1 MKNKG
6 RRRKGSS
13 YWAKILAVVFLLST
27 IAGAGFAAG
36 CFGSNDVSPTTA
48 QEVSKNN
55 ELTLEEKTE
64 KILSGMSQAEKV
76 GQLIMIGVHGTNM
89 NDDIAYMLQEFHI
102 GGVILFDRNMESQ
115 EQVKELNRQLQEQV
129 ASGLPLFIAV
139 DEEGGLVA
147 RMKDKLPPPPAQRD
161 VAMSGN
167 LEEAKI
173 LAARTASS
181 LKNIG
186 FNVNFAPV
194 ADVGMD
200 SAHRMYSDD
209 ADVVTKF
216 VESAVQGYQSENM
229 LCSLKHFPGIG
240 KGDADSHHGF
250 VNVSAAKDTL
260 EAEDIKPFKYM
271 IDNVDNDSYMVMV
284 THVTYSALDGNQ
296 PASMSPVIMKELLRN
311 QLGYKGLIIT
321 DDMDMGA
328 IANYY
333 DYAQVGVDAIK
344 AGADIVM
351 VCHEYDHE
359 IAVYNGILQAVQNGN
374 ISQEQLDD
382 SVRKVIRAKLLH
394 LV

>member
-1 MKNKG
+1 M
-6 RRRKGSS
+6 
-13 YWAKILAVVFLLST
+13 
-27 IAGAGFAAG
+27 
-36 CFGSNDVSPTTA
+36 
-48 QEVSKNN
+48 
-55 ELTLEEKTE
+55 
-64 KILSGMSQAEKV
+64 
-76 GQLIMIGVHGTNM
+76 
-89 NDDIAYMLQEFHI
+89 
-102 GGVILFDRNMESQ
+102 
-115 EQVKELNRQLQEQV
+115 
-129 ASGLPLFIAV
+129 
-139 DEEGGLVA
+139 
-147 RMKDKLPPPPAQRD
+147 
-161 VAMSGN
+161 
-167 LEEAKI
+167 
-173 LAARTASS
+173 
-181 LKNIG
+181 KNIG

-250 VNVSAAKDTL
+250 VNVSAAKDML

>member
-6 RRRKGSS
+6 RRRGSS

-48 QEVSKNN
+48 QEVAKNN

-76 GQLIMIGVHGTNM
+76 GQLIMIGVHGTTM

-167 LEEAKI
+167 PEEAKI

-200 SAHRMYSDD
+200 SAHRMYSED

-216 VESAVQGYQSENM
+216 VESAVQGYQVENM

-250 VNVSAAKDTL
+250 VNVSAAKDML

-333 DYAQVGVDAIK
+333 DYVQVGVDAIK

>member
-6 RRRKGSS
+6 RRRGSS
-13 YWAKILAVVFLLST
+13 YWAKILTVVFLLST

-76 GQLIMIGVHGTNM
+76 GQLIMIGVHGTTM

-167 LEEAKI
+167 
-173 LAARTASS
+173 
-181 LKNIG
+181 
-186 FNVNFAPV
+186 P
-194 ADVGMD
+194 
-200 SAHRMYSDD
+200 
-209 ADVVTKF
+209 
-216 VESAVQGYQSENM
+216 
-229 LCSLKHFPGIG
+229 
-240 KGDADSHHGF
+240 
-250 VNVSAAKDTL
+250 
-260 EAEDIKPFKYM
+260 ED
-271 IDNVDNDSYMVMV
+271 
-284 THVTYSALDGNQ
+284 
-296 PASMSPVIMKELLRN
+296 
-311 QLGYKGLIIT
+311 
-321 DDMDMGA
+321 
-328 IANYY
+328 
-333 DYAQVGVDAIK
+333 
-344 AGADIVM
+344 
-351 VCHEYDHE
+351 
-359 IAVYNGILQAVQNGN
+359 
-374 ISQEQLDD
+374 
-382 SVRKVIRAKLLH
+382 AKLLACRINS
-394 LV
+394 LVIISPFICKNRLSNP

>member
-36 CFGSNDVSPTTA
+36 CFGSNAESPLTA

-76 GQLIMIGVHGTNM
+76 GQLIMIGVHGTTM

-115 EQVKELNRQLQEQV
+115 EQVKELNRQLQEQA

-167 LEEAKI
+167 SEEAKL

-216 VESAVQGYQSENM
+216 VESAVQGYQSENI

-240 KGDADSHHGF
+240 KGEADSHHGF

-260 EAEDIKPFKYM
+260 GAEDIKPFKYM

>member
-1 MKNKG
+1 M
-6 RRRKGSS
+6 
-13 YWAKILAVVFLLST
+13 
-27 IAGAGFAAG
+27 
-36 CFGSNDVSPTTA
+36 
-48 QEVSKNN
+48 
-55 ELTLEEKTE
+55 
-64 KILSGMSQAEKV
+64 SGMSQAEKV
-76 GQLIMIGVHGTNM
+76 GQLIMIGVHGTTM

-147 RMKDKLPPPPAQRD
+147 RMKDELPPPPAQRD

-167 LEEAKI
+167 PEDAKL

-250 VNVSAAKDTL
+250 VNVSAAKDML